1 MRSMSTLWNGL
12 RPSARARLAQ
22 RDYHQAALPERIGSS
37 GVEAGELLS
46 ANRADPPVAAAWIP
60 GVEFFPRKVYPQRH
74 RGFFGELARRDEG
87 VAGSIGFWPRQ
98 WATARMFPGTAKGF
112 HIHPPHIPDGTEP
125 AAWFRRL
132 YIEEPENFALR
143 PYDREQWDM
152 MFFLEGV
159 AEMLLVDERDGMPR
173 RVMRCLID
181 GDDHRGPNNA
191 AVIIPA
197 GIAHAL
203 RVESG
208 GDLIMVYGT
217 STTFVPEFE
226 GRIAAGVESA
236 PLPREW
242 SAYLGGEA

>member
-12 RPSARARLAQ
+12 RQSARARLAQ
-22 RDYHQAALPERIGSS
+22 RDYHQAPLPERLGSS
-37 GVEAGELLS
+37 GVEAAELLA
-46 ANRADPPVAAAWIP
+46 ANRADPAVAAAWIP
-60 GVEFFPRKVYPQRH
+60 GVELFPRKIFPQRH
-74 RGFFGELARRDEG
+74 RGFFGELARRDE
-87 VAGSIGFWPRQ
+87 AIAASIGFWPKQ
-98 WATARMFPGTAKGF
+98 WAAARMFSGTAKGF
-112 HIHPPHIPDGTEP
+112 HIHPPYIPDGTEP
-125 AAWFRRL
+125 AAWFHRL

-152 MFFLEGV
+152 MFFLEGA
-159 AEMLLVDERDGMPR
+159 AEMLLVDEREGMPR
-173 RVMRCLID
+173 RIMRCLIE

-203 RVESG
+203 RVESA

-217 STTFVPEFE
+217 STSFVPEFE

-236 PLPREW
+236 PLPPEW
-242 SAYLGGEA
+242 SAYVRGET